1 MCSGTGG
8 YAEYAVTDWGRV
20 NPIPEGMS
28 FEQAATLPVALLTLH
43 NALVTAGRL
52 KPGENVMIQGSSS
65 GVGLMGLQIAK
76 IMGAKLV
83 IGSSTNDVR
92 RARLK
97 DFGADLALDT
107 PHAALPHAVLA
118 PPPGKSGDLLVDILS
133 GPGVSH

>member
-1 MCSGTGG
+1 
-8 YAEYAVTDWGRV
+8 
-20 NPIPEGMS
+20 MS

-52 KPGENVMIQGSSS
+52 KPGESVMIQGASS

-97 DFGADLALDT
+97 EFCAGLPVGTRD
-107 PHAALPHAVLA
+107 AALPR
-118 PPPGKSGDLLVDILS
+118 PGPARPRRQRLR
-133 GPGVSH
+133 

>member
-1 MCSGTGG
+1 MCSAPGC
-8 YAEYAVTDWGRV
+8 YAEYAVTDWGRD

-52 KPGENVMIQGSSS
+52 KRGENVMIQGASS

-92 RARLK
+92 PARLEG
-97 DFGADLALDT
+97 FRAQLRR
-107 PHAALPHAVLA
+107 
-118 PPPGKSGDLLVDILS
+118 
-133 GPGVSH
+133 

>member
-1 MCSGTGG
+1 
-8 YAEYAVTDWGRV
+8 
-20 NPIPEGMS
+20 MS

-52 KPGENVMIQGSSS
+52 KRGENVMIQGASS
-65 GVGLMGLQIAK
+65 GVGLKGLQIAK

-97 DFGADLALDT
+97 DFCARLALDT
-107 PHAALPHAVLA
+107 REAGRPHAGMGPRSRQSLERAVRH
-118 PPPGKSGDLLVDILS
+118 LS
-133 GPGVSH
+133 G